1 MRSTG
6 GNGARGPS
14 THEGPAKPG
23 LLRAINDRV
32 ALELLLE
39 RGSLSR
45 GDIAR
50 LTGVSKP
57 TASQVLSRL
66 EAADLVLPTS
76 RTEGH
81 PGRVA
86 QLYVLNPRAGFA
98 AAVDVTPR
106 KVQAQVADL
115 TGAVVGDTTLGR
127 PRRGGTGTRWA
138 LSALDGALE
147 QAALT
152 RSDLQ
157 SVVVGAAGSY
167 DAQADQLTF
176 APHLS
181 GWQRP
186 GLVRG
191 LEAEIGVPVQV
202 ENDVNLAAIAERRA
216 GAAQDFSDFFLFWVD
231 DGIGGALMVDD
242 RVLRGATGGAGELAY
257 LHLPSAD
264 RIVSPV
270 RSSVGGLERWVGQ
283 DAVTALAAEHGLPGG
298 DPVRLLAGAATDPTA
313 GRADFLSDLAL
324 RFAIGLSSVVALVD
338 PAAIIVGGSWLRAG
352 GEPLRALVSRH
363 LDDVAVTTPPVLCS
377 AVEGNPVLAG
387 ALFTALDHA
396 RDNAFSAT

>member
-115 TGAVVGDTTLGR
+115 TGAVVGDTTL
-127 PRRGGTGTRWA
+127 
-138 LSALDGALE
+138 
-147 QAALT
+147 
-152 RSDLQ
+152 
-157 SVVVGAAGSY
+157 
-167 DAQADQLTF
+167 
-176 APHLS
+176 
-181 GWQRP
+181 
-186 GLVRG
+186 
-191 LEAEIGVPVQV
+191 
-202 ENDVNLAAIAERRA
+202 
-216 GAAQDFSDFFLFWVD
+216 
-231 DGIGGALMVDD
+231 
-242 RVLRGATGGAGELAY
+242 
-257 LHLPSAD
+257 
-264 RIVSPV
+264 
-270 RSSVGGLERWVGQ
+270 
-283 DAVTALAAEHGLPGG
+283 
-298 DPVRLLAGAATDPTA
+298 
-313 GRADFLSDLAL
+313 
-324 RFAIGLSSVVALVD
+324 
-338 PAAIIVGGSWLRAG
+338 
-352 GEPLRALVSRH
+352 
-363 LDDVAVTTPPVLCS
+363 
-377 AVEGNPVLAG
+377 
-387 ALFTALDHA
+387 
-396 RDNAFSAT
+396 